1 MAPKRSTKE
10 VSKKAE
16 SSRVPAPH
24 DARIAVIAALV
35 FSLLV
40 AVGLPLIY
48 LLYLRR
54 LEKDKCDCATEH
66 YLFQRLK
73 MIVVAQLALVILLPI
88 TMLVSNQLARALS
101 LIISIA
107 VAVMFVVWFRD
118 MGRLHCLCTQSWERT
133 IWLIMS
139 VLDLSYI
146 VLVMLAAVLT
156 AFVKK

>member
-1 MAPKRSTKE
+1 MAPKRSTKA

-88 TMLVSNQLARALS
+88 TMLVSFTGGLPLHGS
-101 LIISIA
+101 LVRLFLVQMPLLFNFHVIA
-107 VAVMFVVWFRD
+107 YR
-118 MGRLHCLCTQSWERT
+118 
-133 IWLIMS
+133 I
-139 VLDLSYI
+139 
-146 VLVMLAAVLT
+146 LT
-156 AFVKK
+156 L